1 MRHNKSPVKSNEKSK
16 ARQAHIAAL
25 SDLPAGERRLLEVNG
40 KSIGVFN
47 TGRQIVAVLNICPHA
62 FAPICR
68 GKLSGTTLPS
78 QAGEFT
84 WGRDNEILRCPWH
97 GWEFDLHSGQCLT
110 DRRRL
115 KRFPVHIRA
124 GEIYVEV

>member
-1 MRHNKSPVKSNEKSK
+1 MPAKAEVFVAALDDLPPG
-16 ARQAHIAAL
+16 ARQIIK
-25 SDLPAGERRLLEVNG
+25 AGD

-47 TGRQIVAVLNICPHA
+47 TGSQIVAVLNICPHA
-62 FAPICR
+62 FAPVCL

-78 QAGEFT
+78 PPGQFI
-84 WGRDNEILRCPWH
+84 WGHENEILRCPWH

-115 KRFPVHIRA
+115 KRFPVVIRD
-124 GEIYVEV
+124 ERIYVEV

>member
-1 MRHNKSPVKSNEKSK
+1 MSTKQEVRVAS
-16 ARQAHIAAL
+16 L
-25 SDLPAGERRLLEVNG
+25 DDLPVGESRVIQAND

-62 FAPICR
+62 FAPVCR
-68 GKLSGTTLPS
+68 GKLGGTTLPS
-78 QAGEFT
+78 KAGEFV
-84 WGRDNEILRCPWH
+84 WGRENEILRCPWH

-115 KRFPVHIRA
+115 KRFPVFIRDDD
-124 GEIYVEV
+124 IYVEV

>member
-1 MRHNKSPVKSNEKSK
+1 MRREKEVFV
-16 ARQAHIAAL
+16 AAMSEL
-25 SDLPAGERRLLEVNG
+25 AVGERRLVRIAG

-47 TGRQIVAVLNICPHA
+47 TGSQIVAVLNICPHA

-68 GKLSGTTLPS
+68 GKLGGTTLPS
-78 QAGEFT
+78 KPGDFI

-115 KRFPVHIRA
+115 KRFPTVIRDDR
-124 GEIYVEV
+124 IYVTV